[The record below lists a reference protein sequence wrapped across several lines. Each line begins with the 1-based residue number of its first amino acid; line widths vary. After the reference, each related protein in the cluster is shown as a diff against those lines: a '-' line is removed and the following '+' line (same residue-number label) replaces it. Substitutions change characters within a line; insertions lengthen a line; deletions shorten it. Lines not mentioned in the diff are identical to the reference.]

1 MSDFFKGVTF
11 PWQEVTPSDDA
22 IVRQTVLPDRRLSGC
37 GLSYSGYTLTMAA
50 GTMIVCGRQF
60 RHTAAQNWAIT
71 DAASGYARL
80 LLSIDVTKA
89 STEDAFEQINTRIE
103 YATAVDG
110 FPKLRQ
116 DDINGTGTIYQ
127 AMLCVVSLGP
137 GGITGIVD
145 QIIPSDNVFYP
156 GRPVLMGGYKITG
169 LGAPTADT
177 DASTK
182 EYVDDRTLVATD
194 PNNDGN
200 IVLRYGSSVVGGG
213 GGGGS
218 SSGGLTAE
226 EVQAMIDASLGVIE
240 NGTY

>member
-1 MSDFFKGVTF
+1 MKDRVSGAPGQYKATVTAEEF
-11 PWQEVTPSDDA
+11 AKLQNGQAFTITMVRDDRPEVEGTPYSKA
-22 IVRQTVLPDRRLSGC
+22 AVLPDSV
-37 GLSYSGYTLTMAA
+37 AA
-50 GTMIVCGRQF
+50 MICPNIEDPSP
-60 RHTAAQNWAIT
+60 A
-71 DAASGYARL
+71 
-80 LLSIDVTKA
+80 
-89 STEDAFEQINTRIE
+89 DAF
-103 YATAVDG
+103 AG
-110 FPKLRQ
+110 LLPKR
-116 DDINGTGTIYQ
+116 GGAMTGVI
-127 AMLCVVSLGP
+127 S
-137 GGITGIVD
+137 
-145 QIIPSDNVFYP
+145 
-156 GRPVLMGGYKITG
+156 MGGYKITG

-226 EVQAMIDASLGVIE
+226 EVQAMIDTALGGIE